1 MPRPRSP
8 ARSTSTEIRRLTR
21 ALKTLGACNRA
32 LLRTDDEQSLLD
44 EICRIIVEEGGYRLA
59 WVSRAEHDA
68 DKSVVAVARAGLDE
82 GYIASLGLTWAD
94 TERGQGATG
103 TAIRTGHFYVI
114 RNIMTDSKLEIW
126 REAAR
131 VRGFASLVSFPLRI
145 EGDIFGAISIAAP
158 EADAFDAEELG
169 LLEDAAA
176 DLAHGL
182 SMLRI
187 RARGKEAEQ
196 AIRQMA
202 YYDRL
207 TGLPN
212 RQLLRERLGQ
222 AISVAKEKNRPLAL
236 LVLEISHFREINET
250 LGYSE
255 SDELLRQV
263 AARLGSGILPPHE
276 LVARVGDAQFA
287 VLLSTGGAE
296 HARQVADKVL
306 AALNP
311 AIELSGLMFEVRPTI
326 GITLYPGH
334 GATPDALIRRANVA
348 LLEAGRESALY
359 AFYAGGLEEEHKR
372 RLALMCDLRRAIENN
387 DLQLYCQPKIDMHS
401 RRVCGAEALVRWPHP
416 QFGMVN
422 PGEFIKL
429 AENAGL
435 ITSLTYWVLD
445 AALRQSYAWHEAGF
459 DHPLAVNLC
468 ARDLRDPKLLDRV
481 TGAFATWGARPDWV
495 QFELTESSLMEDPKG
510 SLITLERLKAL
521 GVELFIDDF
530 GTGYSS
536 LSYLQRLP
544 IDSIKIDQS
553 FVSKM
558 SVSEDSGMIVS
569 SAIELAH
576 HLKLHVVAEGVEDL
590 ATWGLLDALGCDV
603 AQGYVIA
610 SPIPV
615 DQFQQWAAASPW
627 H

>member
-1 MPRPRSP
+1 MPRSRSP

-32 LLRTDDEQSLLD
+32 LLRADDEQSLLD

-103 TAIRTGHFYVI
+103 TAIRTGHFHVI
-114 RNIMTDSKLEIW
+114 HNIMTDSKLAIW

-255 SDELLRQV
+255 GDELLRQV

-296 HARQVADKVL
+296 QARQVADKLL

-445 AALRQSYAWHEAGF
+445 AALRQSYAWHEEGF

-481 TGAFATWGARPDWV
+481 TGAFETWGARPDWV

-576 HLKLHVVAEGVEDL
+576 HLKLHVVAEGVEDQV
-590 ATWGLLDALGCDV
+590 TWALLDALGCDV

-615 DQFQQWAAASPW
+615 DQFQHWAAASPW